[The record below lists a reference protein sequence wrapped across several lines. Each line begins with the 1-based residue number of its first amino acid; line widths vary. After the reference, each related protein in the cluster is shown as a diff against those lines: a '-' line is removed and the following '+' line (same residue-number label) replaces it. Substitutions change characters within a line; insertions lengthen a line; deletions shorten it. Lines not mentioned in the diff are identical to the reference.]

1 MDGRYGGD
9 EILKGTVFTKYK
21 QFVLNCFRMI
31 PRQAL
36 HAKTL
41 GFVHPT
47 TKEKMFFDS
56 ELPAD
61 MAGVL
66 KKWRDYLEYRK
77 QLL

>member
-1 MDGRYGGD
+1 
-9 EILKGTVFTKYK
+9 
-21 QFVLNCFRMI
+21 MI

-56 ELPAD
+56 EWPAD
-61 MAGVL
+61 LAGVL